1 VADEAA
7 VEQGV
12 FLDLIIRA
20 ETAADQAGAVEVHRL
35 AFGGEHEAAIVE
47 RLRDVGLVVA
57 SLVAAH
63 GQRIVGSILF
73 SRLPI
78 HADAGVVIP
87 AVALAPLAV
96 LPDRQRQGIG
106 SMLVRAGLSACQ
118 QAGESIVIV
127 VGHPGYYGRFG
138 FSSELARPLRSPFSG
153 EASMA
158 LELVPY
164 ALAGITGEVRYP
176 AAFD

>member
-1 VADEAA
+1 
-7 VEQGV
+7 
-12 FLDLIIRA
+12 
-20 ETAADQAGAVEVHRL
+20 
-35 AFGGEHEAAIVE
+35 
-47 RLRDVGLVVA
+47 
-57 SLVAAH
+57 
-63 GQRIVGSILF
+63 
-73 SRLPI
+73 
-78 HADAGVVIP
+78 
-87 AVALAPLAV
+87 
-96 LPDRQRQGIG
+96 
-106 SMLVRAGLSACQ
+106 MLVRAGLSACQ

-158 LELVPY
+158 LELLPD